1 MQQTDAAHRR
11 LRELI
16 LDGVYAPGQRL
27 TELETAAA
35 LAMSRTP
42 VREAFRALVAD
53 GLVRSAGRGVSV
65 VELGPEALR
74 HAYQVR
80 GALEALTAELAAGR
94 QRRGEVAPAEL
105 TALERVAAQAEEA
118 TAAGRLEEAVRHN
131 RRFHSGI
138 AALSANPVAAGTLD
152 RLWDQIQVS
161 TRLSLAAPE
170 RPDQVADQH
179 RRLLAAVVAGREA
192 EAHAAAR
199 EHVADTCAASER
211 AGAPADDRT
220 DDPHERT
227 R

>member
-1 MQQTDAAHRR
+1 MQQTDAARTR

-27 TELETAAA
+27 TELEAAA
-35 LAMSRTP
+35 VLAMSRTP

-80 GALEALTAELAAGR
+80 GVLEGLTAELAAER
-94 QRRGEVAPAEL
+94 QRRGEMAPAEL
-105 TALERVAAQAEEA
+105 TALERIAADAQEA
-118 TAAGRLEEAVRHN
+118 TAAGRLVEAVRHN
-131 RRFHSGI
+131 RRFHGRI
-138 AALSANPVAAGTLD
+138 AALSANPVAAASLE

-161 TRLSLAAPE
+161 TRRSPAAPE
-170 RPDQVADQH
+170 RPDQVAAQH
-179 RRLLAAVVAGREA
+179 LRLLAAIAAGRAE

-199 EHVADTCAASER
+199 EHVMDTCAA
-211 AGAPADDRT
+211 
-220 DDPHERT
+220 HERGGT
-227 R
+227 EEEER